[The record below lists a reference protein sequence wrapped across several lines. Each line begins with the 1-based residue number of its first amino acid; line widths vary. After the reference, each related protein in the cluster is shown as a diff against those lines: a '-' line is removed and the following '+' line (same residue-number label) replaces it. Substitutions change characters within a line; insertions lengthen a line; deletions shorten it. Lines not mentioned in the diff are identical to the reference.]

1 MITWLH
7 SQNHVTQYLN
17 ETSQLLLSVT
27 VTAETYADLAVILL
41 ISSVYSQGQIF
52 LFLFLIF
59 SSFEKKSG
67 FSIHNLVF
75 LCVCARFYLH
85 HVCWVCEPSISGIFV
100 CSLDLFLPC
109 IVNKLKDSYVPGIV
123 FISMPRCSACLW
135 PVNVTPLPVKHG
147 RCYKGN
153 YTMAT
158 LWVSWSNLKKYYFDA
173 FDLY

>member
-1 MITWLH
+1 MATFTKSCDTIPQW
-7 SQNHVTQYLN
+7 N
-17 ETSQLLLSVT
+17 
-27 VTAETYADLAVILL
+27 VTAFTIRYSHCWNICWFSCYSPHQLCLFTRSNL
-41 ISSVYSQGQIF
+41 FISFFNLFF
-52 LFLFLIF
+52 LWK
-59 SSFEKKSG
+59 KKSG